1 MNSNR
6 KVSDFIVLW
15 NVGATVAYILASG
28 MAIVAS
34 MEHFSG
40 LQSSMLIGPRATFG
54 QELVLSI
61 LSLLMSITMF
71 VLVAMNAID
80 YFRSGKTTGT
90 LGLVAGIGFL
100 VLVGFRLCLSVSD
113 LAVYYNANRVYNVSD
128 GIITLLNIFVLGS
141 LVFDVINA
149 SLGVWAFWFIFRK
162 AEIMEDTNVDSE
174 GIAKGGI
181 AAEVATHAMG
191 RPRPPVEAIA
201 EAFDKKAPSQADND
215 PLEEPKP
222 EPEPEPG
229 PESTKNV
236 VPSEV
241 EGEKIE
247 DKIGKLDMIEEAE
260 KAENEKKEIK
270 ARKALG
276 AKKKKELPPI
286 LSVNPDNDMLGKI
299 RQDGRMLKIEAP
311 TFGEEQEKAA
321 AKRRDDFRGTEK
333 VLKRESSDDDENTL
347 PVDKSDY

>member
-1 MNSNR
+1 MMNNNQ
-6 KVSDFIVLW
+6 KASDFIVLW
-15 NVGATVAYILASG
+15 TVGATVAYIFASG
-28 MAIVAS
+28 MAMISS

-40 LQSSMLIGPRATFG
+40 LQSSVLISPQSSFG
-54 QELVLSI
+54 RELALAI
-61 LSLLMSITMF
+61 ISLLMSIAVF
-71 VLVAMNAID
+71 VLVAMNAIN
-80 YFRSGKTTGT
+80 YFRNGKTTGT
-90 LGLVAGIGFL
+90 LGIVAGIGFL
-100 VLVGFRLCLSVSD
+100 VLVGFRLCLSISD
-113 LAVYYNANRVYNVSD
+113 LAAYHNVNRVYNVSE
-128 GIITLLNIFVLGS
+128 GIITLLNIFIWGIF
-141 LVFDVINA
+141 VFDVINA

-162 AEIMEDTNVDSE
+162 AEIVGETDVDSE

-181 AAEVATHAMG
+181 AADVATHAMG

-201 EAFDKKAPSQADND
+201 EAFDKKAPSQADHD

-222 EPEPEPG
+222 EPEPEPE
-229 PESTKNV
+229 PTKKV
-236 VPSEV
+236 APV
-241 EGEKIE
+241 EADGEKIE

-260 KAENEKKEIK
+260 KAEREKKEIK